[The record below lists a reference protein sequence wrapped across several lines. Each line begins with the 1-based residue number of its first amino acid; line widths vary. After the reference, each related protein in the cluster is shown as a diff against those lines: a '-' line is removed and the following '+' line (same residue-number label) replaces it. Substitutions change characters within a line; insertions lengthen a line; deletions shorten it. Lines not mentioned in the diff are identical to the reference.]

1 MNDTSDPNQ
10 AKSGGSA
17 ERAAH
22 SDPDEA
28 LPDGHCGGR
37 LRQGLMALGVAMAM
51 LLALLS
57 AGCMRP
63 PGRGPGCT
71 PKLDALPASHAFS
84 LIAVVPRTSPE
95 AASWALRELAFLLR
109 FVARAGLELHV
120 IYTEDADDL
129 AEGGGDG
136 GPPQVLS
143 ANAPSFPP
151 SRELRMPSAPADP
164 TTLTAKLYCERL
176 AAAEVHGRRMLET
189 ESARRS
195 ASVTAW
201 VNKTAALLVALADR
215 PIPDTSGTEAGVE
228 IDASASI
235 FTAAEVAEASPRP
248 TILFLGGL
256 TSIRPPARVYRLPA
270 CLVALIRSS
279 AAAQVLRAEATW
291 ALWMHKAG
299 GSFKPLS
306 ANNVPETIAHVLEET
321 GA

>member
-10 AKSGGSA
+10 VTGTGGPT
-17 ERAAH
+17 ELTAH
-22 SDPDEA
+22 SDRNGA
-28 LPDGHCGGR
+28 LPDGRSRCLLQR
-37 LRQGLMALGVAMAM
+37 FMTLGVAMVM

-57 AGCMRP
+57 AGCMRAA
-63 PGRGPGCT
+63 GAGPGCT
-71 PKLDALPASHAFS
+71 PKVGALAASRAYS
-84 LIAVVPRTSPE
+84 LIAVIPRTSDQ
-95 AASWALRELAFLLR
+95 AASWGLRELAFLLAV
-109 FVARAGLELHV
+109 VARAGLELHV

-136 GPPQVLS
+136 GPPQVLL
-143 ANAPSFPP
+143 AKAPSFPASP
-151 SRELRMPSAPADP
+151 GLRMPQAPADP

-176 AAAEVHGRRMLET
+176 AAAEARGSRILET
-189 ESARRS
+189 ESAHRS

-201 VNKTAALLVALADR
+201 VRKTAAQLIALADR

-248 TILFLGGL
+248 TLLLPGGL

-279 AAAQVLRAEATW
+279 SAVQVLRAESTW
-291 ALWMHKAG
+291 ARWMRRAG
-299 GSFKPLS
+299 GSFKALS
-306 ANNVPETIAHVLEET
+306 ANDAPETIAQVLERC